1 MNEISGNLGK
11 FTKEQIESLNW
22 DKIARESVD
31 ILAQLKDSLKPAYFV
46 LGKDL
51 LAKHLINNKE
61 WVLHNVLVPLQGFLI
76 QHGVLD
82 LVLKNPKCLNHQ
94 KSDS

>member
-1 MNEISGNLGK
+1 MTETSGNLGS

-22 DKIARESVD
+22 DRIARESVD
-31 ILAQLKDSLKPAYFV
+31 ILSQLKESLKPAYFI
-46 LGKDL
+46 LGKEL

-76 QHGVLD
+76 EHGVLD

>member
-1 MNEISGNLGK
+1 MTEISGSHGS
-11 FTKEQIESLNW
+11 FSKEQIESLNW
-22 DKIARESVD
+22 DKIATESVD
-31 ILAQLKDSLKPAYFV
+31 ILSQLKESLKPAYFI
-46 LGKDL
+46 LGKEL

-94 KSDS
+94 K